1 MYAVVATGGK
11 QLVVEKDTVAV
22 VEKLNV
28 PVGESVT
35 LPALLVVDEGVVTV
49 GADAEG
55 ATVTATVLE
64 HFKGDKQI
72 VFKFKKR
79 KGYKRMKGHRQEQ
92 TSILV
97 TDIVLAAPKKAAK
110 KTAAPV
116 EPVELVE
123 APAEAAPV
131 ETAPVEVVE
140 AALVEKAPVK
150 KAAVEKKPAAKKPVA
165 KKPVKKAEE
174 AAE

>member
-1 MYAVVATGGK
+1 MYAVVAIGGK

-35 LPALLVVDEGVVTV
+35 LPALLVVDDGAVTV
-49 GADAEG
+49 GADVEG
-55 ATVTATVLE
+55 ASVKATVLE

-97 TDIVLAAPKKAAK
+97 TGIALAAPKKAPKKAEAK
-110 KTAAPV
+110 S
-116 EPVELVE
+116 EPVEVVE
-123 APAEAAPV
+123 APAGVTPAEAAPV
-131 ETAPVEVVE
+131 EQT
-140 AALVEKAPVK
+140 
-150 KAAVEKKPAAKKPVA
+150 AVEKKPAA